1 MDSWLKEYKVSQS
14 KIFISHFNTFS
25 SSLQAYVEVETGG
38 EVDWDNISEESFLS
52 NLTQFLFSPRGARY
66 KNQLKFS
73 SALECGARSPHILVS
88 TINYQ
93 HVGFQSASE
102 WVPAMDRVTNMVET
116 SNISVSDKLLM
127 MEDSEKNLT
136 DAVFPV
142 AMR

>member
-1 MDSWLKEYKVSQS
+1 M
-14 KIFISHFNTFS
+14 
-25 SSLQAYVEVETGG
+25 
-38 EVDWDNISEESFLS
+38 DWDDISEESFMR

-73 SALECGARSPHILVS
+73 SGLQCGGQSPHILVS

-102 WVPAMDRVTNMVET
+102 WVPAMDRVTNMVTNMVET
-116 SNISVSDKLLM
+116 SNISVSDQLLR
-127 MEDSEKNLT
+127 MEDMEKNLT
-136 DAVFPV
+136 DAVFPL

>member
-1 MDSWLKEYKVSQS
+1 MEQ
-14 KIFISHFNTFS
+14 
-25 SSLQAYVEVETGG
+25 ETGG
-38 EVDWDNISEESFLS
+38 GVDWDNISEESFMR

-73 SALECGARSPHILVS
+73 SGLQCGAQSPHILVS

-116 SNISVSDKLLM
+116 SNISVSDQLLR
-127 MEDSEKNLT
+127 MEDTENNLT
-136 DAVFPV
+136 DAVFPM